1 MRHEA
6 TQGRKASHDSLYS
19 LEVSNWSHAG
29 YGRDFLRVGFNAA
42 FRDYESQEHA
52 SGDPEHTLLGVELDA
67 LLSKAFE
74 GYPQVIHEI
83 LSLAG
88 FDHDVVYVGLDGLP
102 DVVAKDL
109 GHAPLVRGTCVSE
122 AKGHRH
128 VAVHAK
134 RCDER
139 SRELV
144 GLFHLDLM
152 VTRVRIEERQ
162 GLAPCGGINDLID
175 SG

>member
-1 MRHEA
+1 M
-6 TQGRKASHDSLYS
+6 
-19 LEVSNWSHAG
+19 
-29 YGRDFLRVGFNAA
+29 

-52 SGDPEHTLLGVELDA
+52 SGDPEHTLLGIELDA

-74 GYPQVIHEI
+74 GYPQVINEI
-83 LSLAG
+83 LSLSG

-122 AKGHRH
+122 AERHSH
-128 VAVHAK
+128 VAVHAEW
-134 RCDER
+134 CDKR

-152 VTRVRIEERQ
+152 VTGVRIKER
-162 GLAPCGGINDLID
+162 
-175 SG
+175 